1 MKSIVF
7 KFAGPGS
14 GLNNIKIRSK
24 LLASYLLLIMVT
36 FFISAIAIYSLE
48 KINKNNILQEKI
60 VSIEKLLY
68 ESRYNNTHFT
78 FTRDLKYFE
87 LQKKSQEAIILKLSE
102 LEQQTASG
110 PEKEKFSRIQAK
122 AVDYSSQTKLLMES
136 IVAGKRLAESIKQ
149 SQLFALGDEIINRG
163 RTAGFDVGIAE
174 YAAYINL
181 TIKDVRF
188 KAEDLIARTSA
199 VQQND
204 LAAPL
209 RNMIE
214 ESERYRVGL
223 SSSSVELVDKLIAES
238 RDMQSNADLFT
249 QNSIAQNKLISL
261 TDNAAKQF
269 YLAMDDFMQHQ
280 AVITNN
286 TLSQARFA
294 MIIATLAGGILATVI
309 ALLIT
314 KHITTPLN
322 ATLNI
327 ANRIAEGDLSATIV
341 NDRKD
346 EFGMLLHSI
355 SVMNNRLKYIIT
367 EVQSGVDNVSKA
379 SSEISTRNNDLY
391 SRTELQSA
399 ALIQTSATLKQLT
412 EAIKNNASNADIA
425 NKKTNEATANA
436 EKGGVIVNKVISTMK
451 NISSSSMKVAEITNV
466 INGIAFQ
473 TNILAL
479 NAAVEAAR
487 AGEQGRG
494 FAVVAGEVRTLA
506 QRSANAAK
514 EIETLINAAVVSIK
528 DGSSLVTSSGEAM
541 EEIVKSIQHIKD
553 IIDEIATVSDEQS
566 RGLTEINQ
574 AMSELDVTTQKNAS
588 LVEDSAVA
596 SVSLAEQAQK
606 LNKLV
611 SVFH

>member
-60 VSIEKLLY
+60 VSIEKLLS

-174 YAAYINL
+174 YAVYINL

-412 EAIKNNASNADIA
+412 DAIKNNASNADIA

>member
-60 VSIEKLLY
+60 VSIEKLLS

-102 LEQQTASG
+102 LEQQTTNG

-122 AVDYSSQTKLLMES
+122 AVDYSSLTKLLMES

>member
-60 VSIEKLLY
+60 VSIEKLLS

-102 LEQQTASG
+102 LEQQTTNG

-269 YLAMDDFMQHQ
+269 YLAMDDFMRHQ

>member
-60 VSIEKLLY
+60 VSIEKLLS

>member
-60 VSIEKLLY
+60 VSIEKLLS

-102 LEQQTASG
+102 LEQQTANG

-412 EAIKNNASNADIA
+412 DAIKNNASNADIA

>member
-60 VSIEKLLY
+60 VSIEKLLS

-102 LEQQTASG
+102 LEQQTTNG
-110 PEKEKFSRIQAK
+110 PEKEKFSLIQAK

-314 KHITTPLN
+314 KHITTPLS

>member
-60 VSIEKLLY
+60 VSIEKLLS

-102 LEQQTASG
+102 LEQQTTNG
-110 PEKEKFSRIQAK
+110 PEKEKFSLIQAK

>member
-60 VSIEKLLY
+60 VSIEKLLS

-102 LEQQTASG
+102 LEQQTTNG

-412 EAIKNNASNADIA
+412 DAIKNNASNADIA

>member
-60 VSIEKLLY
+60 VSIEKLLS

-102 LEQQTASG
+102 LEQQTTNG

>member
-24 LLASYLLLIMVT
+24 LLASYLLLILVT

-60 VSIEKLLY
+60 VSIEKLLS

>member
-60 VSIEKLLY
+60 VSIEKLLS

-102 LEQQTASG
+102 LEQQTTNG
-110 PEKEKFSRIQAK
+110 PEKEKFSLIQAK

-412 EAIKNNASNADIA
+412 EAIRNNASNADIA

>member
-60 VSIEKLLY
+60 VSIEKLLS

-102 LEQQTASG
+102 LEQQTTNG
-110 PEKEKFSRIQAK
+110 PEKEKFSLIQAK

-269 YLAMDDFMQHQ
+269 YMAMDHFMQHQ

>member
-60 VSIEKLLY
+60 VSIEKLLS

-102 LEQQTASG
+102 LEQQTTNG
-110 PEKEKFSRIQAK
+110 PEKEKFSLIQAK

-412 EAIKNNASNADIA
+412 DAIKNNASNADIA

>member
-60 VSIEKLLY
+60 VSIEKLLS

-102 LEQQTASG
+102 LEQQTTNG
-110 PEKEKFSRIQAK
+110 PEKEKFSLIQAK

-269 YLAMDDFMQHQ
+269 YMAMDDFMQHQ

>member
-60 VSIEKLLY
+60 VSIEKLLS

-249 QNSIAQNKLISL
+249 QNSITQNKLISL

>member
-60 VSIEKLLY
+60 VSIEKLLS

-102 LEQQTASG
+102 LEQQTTNG

-174 YAAYINL
+174 YAVYINL

-412 EAIKNNASNADIA
+412 DAIKNNASNADIA

>member
-60 VSIEKLLY
+60 VSIEKLLS

-412 EAIKNNASNADIA
+412 DAIKNNASNADIA

>member
-60 VSIEKLLY
+60 VSIEKLLS

-412 EAIKNNASNADIA
+412 DAIKNNASNADIA
-425 NKKTNEATANA
+425 NKKTNDATANA

>member
-60 VSIEKLLY
+60 VSIEKLLS

-102 LEQQTASG
+102 LEQKTTNG

-269 YLAMDDFMQHQ
+269 YMAMDDFMQHQ